1 MAQLMGHVEKLKLDQ
16 NSKEKKKKK
25 VKHLRNDCRIFANE

>member
-25 VKHLRNDCRIFANE
+25 VKHLRNDCRICRQ